1 MANFNR
7 IASFYDF
14 LKRLVFG
21 KQLEKASNHF
31 LNQISPNSKILL
43 IGGGT
48 GKILRNF
55 NPSHQ
60 IKYLELSEAMIAK
73 AKNINSKASVEF
85 INADVLEWTAND
97 KFDYIITPFVLD
109 CFNEVQLNLI
119 LSKLKSTL
127 YKDGEWI
134 QTDFYPKK
142 RTHRF
147 LIKIMYGFFRFATN
161 LKTTELADFDSLF
174 KKYNFICKRK
184 ALFCCSMVESKIY
197 QQID

>member
-7 IASFYDF
+7 IAGVYDF

-21 KQLEKASNHF
+21 KQLEKAHNHF
-31 LNQISPNSKILL
+31 LNQISSNSKILL

-48 GKILRNF
+48 GKILTNF
-55 NPSHQ
+55 DSSHQ
-60 IKYLELSEAMIAK
+60 IKYLELSGDMIEK
-73 AKNINSKASVEF
+73 AKNMNSNTNVGF
-85 INADVLEWTAND
+85 INADVLEWTTND

-119 LSKLKSTL
+119 LSKLKTTL
-127 YKDGEWI
+127 NKGGEWI

-142 RTHRF
+142 RMHRF
-147 LIKIMYGFFRFATN
+147 LIKIMYGFFRVTTN

-184 ALFCCSMVESKIY
+184 ALFCHSMVECKIY